1 MYRAA
6 LDTRLA
12 RLELLLANGQR
23 RIKRQECVI
32 ADLEKLGRSTI
43 VARKLLLHLEEIQ
56 RSHQVTRDL
65 LASRMDR
72 L

>member
-12 RLELLLANGQR
+12 KLELLLVTGQR
-23 RIKRQECVI
+23 RIERQERVI

-56 RSHQVTRDL
+56 RSHEMARDL
-65 LASRMDR
+65 MASRMAR